1 MWVGTVPKKTVTDLA
16 SVTIDGSGY
25 NFAAALIA
33 AQQNSISVRSR
44 NNNQHL
50 VRFAV
55 RERDGTHNLL
65 FSSRA
70 NGYNFSL
77 TTEVKNTVTSAAGY
91 LEPRVEITTANNDF
105 LAGNPVRLADVTR
118 LYPAT
123 RYTVTSYDAA
133 DYSWTVGGSS
143 RTAAKAEWFLLPI
156 SACGFESNCKTD
168 E

>member
-1 MWVGTVPKKTVTDLA
+1 SLGKPLFFVHVGGNSAEKTVTDLA

-55 RERDGTHNLL
+55 RERDGKHNLL

-70 NGYNFSL
+70 AGYNFGL
-77 TTEVKNTVTSAAGY
+77 TTELDVSAYVEANDTDPA
-91 LEPRVEITTANNDF
+91 LFPIPDQVPARVEITTANNDF
-105 LAGNPVRLADVTR
+105 LAGGHVRIADAPR

-123 RYTVTSYDAA
+123 RYTVT
-133 DYSWTVGGSS
+133 
-143 RTAAKAEWFLLPI
+143 
-156 SACGFESNCKTD
+156 
-168 E
+168 